1 MATMIE
7 PIKPAAPE
15 SASTSAV
22 TSIETNRREDLIRT
36 FIGPNA
42 DYYLAQFAK
51 IGERPN
57 FRLTFNPAA
66 ALFGPLWFGMRGL
79 WAWALPFVVLETITL
94 IQLSR
99 GLWGDLGAPFRARAE
114 TISKILELRRE
125 QLQSAIGNGDNS
137 VASFQRAV
145 DSLET
150 AAAGA
155 LADAR
160 VAEQSAVSI
169 LILGI
174 VLTVLVKVV
183 QGTIANWALDKR
195 FTAWRSDRTLPS
207 GRHRNSTIAVICF
220 VPLVYWASIMQYTLP
235 GSIEVLV
242 KYPTN
247 EIYRADTAS
256 AIKEA
261 FRVITSHGESF
272 FDALRAGLL
281 TVLDALETVFVSTPW
296 PVTTAII
303 VLLAGLSAGPRT
315 GIFAGAAMTY
325 LGVMGFW
332 VKAMTTLALLGAA
345 AGISI
350 FVGVPLGIIC
360 ARKPRA
366 LAFVRPIL
374 DLMQTMPAFVYLIP
388 VIAFFGT
395 GKPAA
400 IVATII
406 YGSPP
411 VVRLTV
417 LGMKG
422 VPAAVREAAISFGA
436 TWSYLLFKIDLP
448 LAAPSIMAGINQT
461 VMISL
466 SMVVV
471 ASLIGAKGLGEDV
484 LEALQFAA
492 EGQGILAGLAILFC
506 AMIIDRIVQG
516 RRK

>member
-1 MATMIE
+1 MKTPDTPDTPATV
-7 PIKPAAPE
+7 PAAPPTAAE
-15 SASTSAV
+15 
-22 TSIETNRREDLIRT
+22 RREELIRT

-42 DYYLAQFAK
+42 DYYIAQFAR
-51 IGERPN
+51 IGERPG
-57 FRLTFNPAA
+57 FRFTFNRAA

-79 WAWALPFVVLETITL
+79 WAWALPFMILETVAF
-94 IQLSR
+94 IQVSR

-114 TISKILELRRE
+114 TIGKILALRRE
-125 QLQSAIGNGDNS
+125 QLQTAISNGDDNVS
-137 VASFQRAV
+137 SFQRAV
-145 DSLET
+145 DSLEK
-150 AAAGA
+150 AAASA
-155 LADAR
+155 MVDAQA
-160 VAEQSAVSI
+160 AEDSAISI
-169 LILGI
+169 LLLGI
-174 VLTVLVKVV
+174 VLVLAVKLL
-183 QGTIANWALDKR
+183 QGGIANWALDQR
-195 FTAWRSDRTLPS
+195 FAAWRSDRTLPS
-207 GRHRNSTIAVICF
+207 GRDRNSTIAVAFF
-220 VPLVYWASIMQYTLP
+220 VPLIYFASIVQYTRP
-235 GSIEVLV
+235 GTIQFLV
-242 KYPTN
+242 KYPTS
-247 EIYRADTAS
+247 EIYRTDTAS
-256 AIKEA
+256 AIKEG
-261 FRVITSHGESF
+261 FNILTSRGESF
-272 FDALRAGLL
+272 FNALRSGLL
-281 TVLDALETVFVSTPW
+281 IILDSLETVFVATPW
-296 PVTTAII
+296 PVTTAIV

-332 VKAMTTLALLGAA
+332 VKAMTTLALLGTA
-345 AGISI
+345 AGISVA
-350 FVGVPLGIIC
+350 VGVPLGIFC

-366 LAFVRPIL
+366 FAFVRPIL

-400 IVATII
+400 IVATIV

-417 LGMKG
+417 LGMRA
-422 VPAAVREAAISFGA
+422 VPHSVREAAISFGA
-436 TWSYLLFKIDLP
+436 SWSYLLFKIDLP